1 MKIGF
6 LHSVKLHLGNIA
18 NAKMYRIMIDDWIE
32 GSDYWLNY
40 FYGEHTNRAKL
51 RGLIY
56 RYRAYKQEFEDFNDY
71 DLIFLS
77 LNFDTYYLDWHKFVT
92 DVINVLYRNYPIL
105 YQKEVIIGAGNEV
118 WEKCRNVDKFIR
130 VVWDTA
136 EGIRNSI
143 KPSLPICM
151 WNQKV
156 RTREE
161 KEVYPIICKN
171 NTIKSCCKYIGIQ
184 SLETS
189 PTTLSWAING
199 AKLEG
204 YEPIDVELGSG
215 ESDSFSVIKELFDID
230 RANQIKKVFLLTPYI
245 SKELSDYN
253 GMFKKYALSIGD
265 FKKDKYA
272 IIDYAKKYKNK
283 KEEMNK
289 MLDEAIMGTIYKYGT
304 RGFIVKLIQKC
315 FNDWKS
321 SLFTESPEIDYL
333 DTDGKYGTKTKNAI
347 KIFQEEQ
354 ELSVDGV
361 VGTNTMRA
369 LIKSFLLG

>member
-199 AKLEG
+199 ATIEG
-204 YEPIDVELGSG
+204 FNVIDTELMTTT
-215 ESDSFSVIKELFDID
+215 DSFSDIKNKFEID
-230 RANQIKKVFLLTPYI
+230 RANCVDKIFIGCPYV
-245 SKELSDYN
+245 SRRLAKEYPIWE
-253 GMFKKYALSIGD
+253 KYAL
-265 FKKDKYA
+265 A
-272 IIDYAKKYKNK
+272 IV
-283 KEEMNK
+283 EE
-289 MLDEAIMGTIYKYGT
+289 
-304 RGFIVKLIQKC
+304 
-315 FNDWKS
+315 
-321 SLFTESPEIDYL
+321 
-333 DTDGKYGTKTKNAI
+333 
-347 KIFQEEQ
+347 
-354 ELSVDGV
+354 
-361 VGTNTMRA
+361 
-369 LIKSFLLG
+369 